1 MELTEITQLIS
12 SVGFPIVVAGY
23 LLVFQERLLRRLVQ
37 AIEGLQQQIQ
47 TNQAALIQLII
58 THLNTQQQVNQAVNQ
73 AALSQQTHELKGG
86 LTT

>member
-1 MELTEITQLIS
+1 MEFEAIAQMIS

-23 LLVFQERLLRRLVQ
+23 LLIFQERLLRRLVQ

-58 THLNTQQQVNQAVNQ
+58 THLNTQQQINQQVQQ
-73 AALSQQTHELKGG
+73 AALSQQTKELQNV
-86 LTT
+86 